1 MLRPSP
7 SDRTCWEGHHAQH
20 WIAYSLVSYICSLF
34 LAGVRVQSCI
44 RLILTVRTVG
54 IVPFPEVLSGPMA
67 KFSLFV
73 LRLMWSLFSSVLSF
87 LMVRVSN
94 SHNFRPFTRRRA
106 PFLYFYQ
113 LDSSPSHPPNQGA
126 SELRSTTSSIE
137 CSLSSHQIQSSKYQ
151 R

>member
-34 LAGVRVQSCI
+34 LAGVRFQSCM

-67 KFSLFV
+67 KFSLFA
-73 LRLMWSLFSSVLSF
+73 LRLIWSLFSSVLSF
-87 LMVRVSN
+87 LMVRVSKIRIISAHSRDAELPSCISIN
-94 SHNFRPFTRRRA
+94 SIHHPHIHRTREHPNFEV
-106 PFLYFYQ
+106 Q
-113 LDSSPSHPPNQGA
+113 LP
-126 SELRSTTSSIE
+126 L
-137 CSLSSHQIQSSKYQ
+137 
-151 R
+151 